1 MGKLEYHVVGRVE
14 STVEASS
21 DLCRAGFGMLVGV
34 LMSLPFRE
42 GINSASK
49 FIASRIDERSA
60 SPAEQVR
67 AAGREVK
74 VTKYSWDD
82 DGTYVNVSVPI
93 DRDDIMDISDEDID
107 TIITPLSVELRIT
120 VRDLVHVLQLAPL
133 NNAIDPK
140 DSNAFVNRRSCKV
153 VLKRNKWHDRR
164 EWRSLIDNGRSIQD
178 DLVHRF
184 AAAKK
189 GD

>member
-1 MGKLEYHVVGRVE
+1 MPSV
-14 STVEASS
+14 
-21 DLCRAGFGMLVGV
+21 CRCTCQVFSLTGLIQAGFGMLVGV

-82 DGTYVNVSVPI
+82 DGTYVNV
-93 DRDDIMDISDEDID
+93 
-107 TIITPLSVELRIT
+107 T
-120 VRDLVHVLQLAPL
+120 A
-133 NNAIDPK
+133 
-140 DSNAFVNRRSCKV
+140 
-153 VLKRNKWHDRR
+153 
-164 EWRSLIDNGRSIQD
+164 
-178 DLVHRF
+178 
-184 AAAKK
+184 
-189 GD
+189 